1 MFLLSIASLS
11 CESLGVS
18 CRRFFRTPWYQE
30 LVCALVEGFYF
41 VCPKKSF
48 KKASRRQS
56 FSSSHFQ
63 EKNLACDFCLFY
75 CSYVCYRH
83 DPCHDGWSHLYIFV
97 GYCPHHEPHRCHHC
111 HRHAPCHDGLPLLC
125 LLAVVLIMIVIIA
138 IFVIIMILD
147 IAMMVCHSCVCWPV
161 VGPENKFWPQTDKQN
176 YQLYI
181 PSVLQQKYLI
191 LYRKDINKYLLY
203 L

>member
-11 CESLGVS
+11 SLGVS
-18 CRRFFRTPWYQE
+18 RRRFFRTPWYQE

-41 VCPKKSF
+41 VCPKNLS
-48 KKASRRQS
+48 KKLQDGKVSPVPISRKRTWPVTS
-56 FSSSHFQ
+56 VCFIVLTFATVMI
-63 EKNLACDFCLFY
+63 LAMMAGHTCTY
-75 CSYVCYRH
+75 
-83 DPCHDGWSHLYIFV
+83 
-97 GYCPHHEPHRCHHC
+97 
-111 HRHAPCHDGLPLLC
+111 LL
-125 LLAVVLIMIVIIA
+125 VIVLIMNLIGVIL
-138 IFVIIMILD
+138 VIIMILD

>member
-11 CESLGVS
+11 SLGVS
-18 CRRFFRTPWYQE
+18 RRRFFRTPWYQE

-41 VCPKKSF
+41 VCPKNLL
-48 KKASRRQS
+48 KKLQDGKVSPVPISRKRTWPVTS
-56 FSSSHFQ
+56 
-63 EKNLACDFCLFY
+63 
-75 CSYVCYRH
+75 VCFIVLMFATVITIVLVMILVMMAGHTCTY
-83 DPCHDGWSHLYIFV
+83 
-97 GYCPHHEPHRCHHC
+97 
-111 HRHAPCHDGLPLLC
+111 LL
-125 LLAVVLIMIVIIA
+125 VIVLIMNLIGAIIA
-138 IFVIIMILD
+138 IPFIIMLLD

-181 PSVLQQKYLI
+181 PLVLQQKYLI

-203 L
+203 LQKKK